1 MPEGTEG
8 NGAHWD
14 ALFERTDVSSYYE
27 RPLGPELEEV
37 VHHLPKRAKVL
48 DLGCGM
54 GRASIALAERGCRI
68 TAVDSSIVAIER
80 LRAEAGRR
88 NLRMD
93 IWNMDVRDLKLEGSY
108 DLIIA
113 HGIFQFLS
121 REEWTELL
129 GSVRGHTGPGGSNL
143 VAVFTDKIPLPLET
157 TKMVRGLFREGE
169 LFELYRGWDLLHRES
184 FVKEEMGEDGTVGRY
199 PIERLIA
206 RKSYI

>member
-1 MPEGTEG
+1 MPETTKGHI
-8 NGAHWD
+8 AHWN
-14 ALFERTDVSSYYE
+14 ALFESTEVTTYYD

-37 VHHLPKRAKVL
+37 IHYLPKRAKVL

-54 GRASIALAERGCRI
+54 GRASIALAERDCRV

-88 NLRMD
+88 GLSLD
-93 IWNMDVRDLKLEGSY
+93 ILNMDVRDLKLEGSY

-121 REEWTELL
+121 REEWTVLL
-129 GSVRGHTGPGGSNL
+129 GSVQGHTGPGGTNL
-143 VAVFTDKIPLPLET
+143 VAVFTDRVPLPLEIA
-157 TKMVRGLFREGE
+157 KIVKGLFREGE

-184 FVKEEMGEDGTVGRY
+184 FVKEEIGKEGNVGRY
-199 PIERLIA
+199 PIERLVA